1 MDGRHIAIVAEAQI
15 GSTAAKSTP
24 RRFSHWL
31 VEEIKALTPAIIFF
45 LFSFG
50 LILLI
55 IKLFLIHYDIQ
66 IEVVTNAILGA
77 LIAAKVA
84 LVLDKIGW
92 GRAQGWPPIALVA
105 VRTVF
110 YSVGFMLLGILER
123 LIHGFRTT
131 GSFQA
136 GVNHFVENFDPG
148 RFSAIVLLVTMVF
161 AVFFAGR
168 EISKSLGAGGLY
180 ALFFERPSHRAK
192 A

>member
-1 MDGRHIAIVAEAQI
+1 MEERAIVAEAQV
-15 GSTAAKSTP
+15 GSMATKSVP

-31 VEEIKALTPAIIFF
+31 VEEIKALTPSIIFF
-45 LFSFG
+45 LISFG
-50 LILLI
+50 LVLLI
-55 IKLFLIHYDIQ
+55 IKLFLIHYAIH
-66 IEVVTNAILGA
+66 IEVLTNAILGA

-105 VRTVF
+105 ARTLL
-110 YSVGFMLLGILER
+110 YSVGFMMFGILER
-123 LIHGFRTT
+123 MIHGFRTT
-131 GSFQA
+131 GSFHG

-148 RFSAIVLLVTMVF
+148 RFSATVLLVTMVF

-168 EISKSLGAGGLY
+168 AISESLGEGGLY
-180 ALFFERPSHRAK
+180 ALFFQRPSHRAK